1 MTRQPPP
8 PDDPRTVLRSLGLRP
23 RRSLSQS
30 FLTDR
35 GKLER
40 IAAAAAPD
48 PAWSVLE
55 IGPGTGALT
64 AELARRAARVLAVEA
79 DPDLAAATAAAFADR
94 PHVEIRH
101 GDARE
106 LDFGAL
112 DLPRPRTVAG
122 NIPYHLTGLLVR
134 AALDADPPPDRVV
147 FLVQLEVAERLAA
160 SPGNR
165 DYGALTV
172 LCSAAW
178 TPHKLFRIPRGAFHP
193 PPKVDSAV
201 VLFEPRPE
209 PLCPRALRPAFRR
222 AVLAAFGHRR
232 QTLRNAL
239 RHGGLSDAELARLH
253 DLPDVRLDQR
263 PEQHPVHAFVA
274 IARAL
279 DPTDA
284 AAGPLPST

>member
-1 MTRQPPP
+1 MTPPTPP
-8 PDDPRTVLRSLGLRP
+8 PDDPRAVLRSLGLRP

-30 FLTDR
+30 FLNDR

-40 IAAAAAPD
+40 IASAAVPD
-48 PAWSVLE
+48 PAWSVVE

-64 AELARRAARVLAVEA
+64 VELARRAVRVLAVEA
-79 DPDLAAATAAAFADR
+79 DPVLAAATAAAFADQ

-101 GDARE
+101 GDARD

-112 DLPRPRTVAG
+112 GLPRPLAVAG

-134 AALDADPPPDRVV
+134 AALDANPPPDRVV
-147 FLVQLEVAERLAA
+147 FLVQLEVAERLVAV
-160 SPGNR
+160 PGNR

-172 LCSAAW
+172 LCTAAW
-178 TPHKLFRIPRGAFHP
+178 TARKLLRVPRGAFHP

-209 PLCPRALRPAFRR
+209 PLCPPTLRPAFRR
-222 AVLAAFGHRR
+222 AVMAAFGHRR

-239 RHGGLSDAELARLH
+239 RHGGLAPEELARL
-253 DLPDVRLDQR
+253 DGLPAVRLDHR
-263 PEQHPVHAFVA
+263 PEQHPVEAFVA

-279 DPTDA
+279 QPA
-284 AAGPLPST
+284 PLGPNTTPET

>member
-1 MTRQPPP
+1 MTTPTPP
-8 PDDPRTVLRSLGLRP
+8 PDDPRAVLRSLGLRP

-40 IAAAAAPD
+40 IAAAAVPD
-48 PAWSVLE
+48 GSWSVVE

-79 DPDLAAATAAAFADR
+79 DPDLAAAAAAAFSDR

-101 GDARE
+101 GDARN
-106 LDFGAL
+106 LDLATL
-112 DLPRPRTVAG
+112 DLPRPLAVAG
-122 NIPYHLTGLLVR
+122 NIPYHLTGLLLR

-147 FLVQLEVAERLAA
+147 FLVQLEVAARLVAA
-160 SPGNR
+160 PGNR

-172 LCSAAW
+172 LCAAGW
-178 TPHKLFRIPRGAFHP
+178 TARKLLRVPAGAFHP

-201 VLFEPRPE
+201 VLFERRAA
-209 PLCPRALRPAFRR
+209 PLCPPALRPAFRR
-222 AVLAAFGHRR
+222 VVLAAFGHRR

-239 RHGGLSDAELARLH
+239 RHGGLAPEELARLV
-253 DLPDVRLDQR
+253 DLPGVRLDHR
-263 PEQHPVHAFVA
+263 PEQHPPEAFVTVA
-274 IARAL
+274 EAL
-279 DPTDA
+279 DRRPCTW
-284 AAGPLPST
+284 